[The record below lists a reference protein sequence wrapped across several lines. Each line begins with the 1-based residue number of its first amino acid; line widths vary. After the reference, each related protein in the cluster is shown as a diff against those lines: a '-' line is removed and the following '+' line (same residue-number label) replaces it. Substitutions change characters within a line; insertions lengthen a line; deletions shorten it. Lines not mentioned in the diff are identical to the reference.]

1 MCEQRLTNTAERLLE
16 LLKRAQATKDRD
28 AEFEILIRLRK
39 IGHAAPEY
47 EAKAVLRFVPKA
59 GVDAEEQLMKLLPKR
74 CLISD
79 FVRDEK
85 GDFILKVRAADP
97 KYAAEHA
104 NHLAEFLKV
113 AMTLEAQGTLPP
125 VEIVTRLSHQFGK

>member
-59 GVDAEEQLMKLLPKR
+59 GVDAEEQLMKLLPSAVSFQTSSGTR
-74 CLISD
+74 RVIS
-79 FVRDEK
+79 FSKCVQR
-85 GDFILKVRAADP
+85 IR
-97 KYAAEHA
+97 
-104 NHLAEFLKV
+104 N
-113 AMTLEAQGTLPP
+113 TLQSMQITG
-125 VEIVTRLSHQFGK
+125 